1 MKVNF
6 VDLGRQTSSIREEID
21 KAIAHIIDSSGFIL
35 GEEVELFEKEFANY
49 CGVKYAAGVDN
60 GTSAIELSL
69 RALGI
74 GEGDEVITQAN
85 TFIATATSISAA
97 GAKPVLVDIN
107 PENYNLDIKKIEKKI
122 TDKTK
127 AIIPVH
133 LYGNPTEMGAIRE
146 LAD

>member
-85 TFIATATSISAA
+85 TFIATATSISAV
-97 GAKPVLVDIN
+97 GDSGIVVSNDEKLIN
-107 PENYNLDIKKIEKKI
+107 NIKMMRNYGQSKKYYHDVFPFNRRLDGLQA
-122 TDKTK
+122 
-127 AIIPVH
+127 AI
-133 LYGNPTEMGAIRE
+133 
-146 LAD
+146 